1 MALAARKQAREVEG
15 NDVRPLRVLITDD
28 EQDVR
33 WAYSTA
39 MEKEGLQVLEAED
52 EEAALGVM
60 RQQSVDVVLL
70 ELRMTGMDGT
80 MFLTEAKKI
89 DPSTPIIVISG
100 VGSIA
105 SAVEAMKNGA
115 SDYLTK
121 PCDDARLRVAV
132 RRALKEK
139 QRACEKSFA
148 AAPIQ
153 GGPPS
158 FRETIGVSAV
168 MAELRD
174 EVELVA
180 PTDFT
185 VLLTGETGTGKE
197 VLARGIHSL
206 SPRAEGPFVPVDCGS
221 IPSTLIESE
230 LFGHEKGAYTGA
242 VRTRPGKFQLASGGT
257 LFLDE
262 ISNLPF
268 SVQRNLL
275 RALQEKQIWSVGG
288 SRSIAVDIRVVAA
301 TNQNLPSMV
310 QAKRFRRDLYYR
322 LNEFC
327 VTLPPLRDRQEDI
340 VFFAERFLHQTE
352 EELNKHVKGFSDD
365 ALEML
370 RSYNWPGNIR
380 ELRNAIRRAALRCD
394 THVRPQDLS
403 IPHDGHGADRR
414 DLHEGGE
421 LNGRLSL
428 KEIVRRSVAQV
439 ERQTIANVLRQTR
452 GNKAEAARVLQ
463 VDYKTIRKKLKEYDI
478 SP

>member
-1 MALAARKQAREVEG
+1 M
-15 NDVRPLRVLITDD
+15 LI
-28 EQDVR
+28 
-33 WAYSTA
+33 
-39 MEKEGLQVLEAED
+39 
-52 EEAALGVM
+52 
-60 RQQSVDVVLL
+60 
-70 ELRMTGMDGT
+70 
-80 MFLTEAKKI
+80 
-89 DPSTPIIVISG
+89 
-100 VGSIA
+100 
-105 SAVEAMKNGA
+105 
-115 SDYLTK
+115 
-121 PCDDARLRVAV
+121 
-132 RRALKEK
+132 
-139 QRACEKSFA
+139 
-148 AAPIQ
+148 
-153 GGPPS
+153 
-158 FRETIGVSAV
+158 
-168 MAELRD
+168 
-174 EVELVA
+174 
-180 PTDFT
+180 
-185 VLLTGETGTGKE
+185 TGETGTGKE